1 MGEGEEGMTIAGH
14 GAGASL
20 RSDTRRPMGIA
31 NGSDPV
37 DLRGTEPRLVAVL
50 TVAGGY
56 FISPI
61 ASTLR

>member
-50 TVAGGY
+50 TVAGG
-56 FISPI
+56 
-61 ASTLR
+61 